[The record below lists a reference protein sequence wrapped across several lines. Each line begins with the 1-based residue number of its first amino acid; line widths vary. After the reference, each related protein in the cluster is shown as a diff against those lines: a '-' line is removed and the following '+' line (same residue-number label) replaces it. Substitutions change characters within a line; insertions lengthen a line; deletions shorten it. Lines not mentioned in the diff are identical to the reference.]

1 MPHHVELIL
10 RKDLDTLGKIGDVV
24 KVSPGFARN
33 FLVPQGFGAPVS
45 AEALQF
51 IAREKARLK
60 KEEAERVKALKAKA
74 RKLSGISVT
83 VAVKVGEEGQMFG
96 SVTAADIALGLAAEG
111 VEVDPK
117 QIHLDQPIRILGV
130 ANVSVKLHPDVS
142 APIKVWVVEE

>member
-1 MPHHVELIL
+1 MAHHVELIL
-10 RKDLDTLGKIGDVV
+10 RKDLETLGKIGDVV

-45 AEALQF
+45 AESLQF

-60 KEEAERVKALKAKA
+60 KEEAERVKALKAQAK
-74 RKLSGISVT
+74 KLSGISVT
-83 VAVKVGEEGQMFG
+83 VSVKVGEEGQMFG
-96 SVTAADIALGLAAEG
+96 SVTAADIAKAMAAEG

-117 QIHLDQPIRILGV
+117 QIHLDQPIKILGV